1 MANGGLELPIMPIR
15 QTFAPATAIP
25 KDLSHLIDAFQ
36 SNYTDSFM
44 DARKMTDESIIGN
57 SRANAAAAGNRASYE
72 KSNQDTID
80 QAGQAAPAAPASGFN
95 WSAFSTPEL
104 EGLARQWG
112 LLK

>member
-1 MANGGLELPIMPIR
+1 MALDLPIMPVR
-15 QTFAPATAIP
+15 QTFAPNTAIP

-36 SNYTDSFM
+36 SNYADSFM

-57 SRANAAAAGNRASYE
+57 SRANAAAAKNRAAAE
-72 KSNQDTID
+72 TANQDTID
-80 QAGQAAPAAPASGFN
+80 QTGQSAPGAAPASGFN

-112 LLK
+112 LMK